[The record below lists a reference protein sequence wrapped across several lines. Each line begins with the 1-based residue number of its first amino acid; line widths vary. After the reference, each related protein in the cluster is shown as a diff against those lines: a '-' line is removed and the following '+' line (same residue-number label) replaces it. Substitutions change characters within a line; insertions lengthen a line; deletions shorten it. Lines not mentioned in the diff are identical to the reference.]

1 MAWRCEG
8 RRSGLVGCRRQP
20 GVELLGG
27 GVEHELVEV
36 IGPQLLGAALEEG
49 GLGLG
54 EGALEAEAEQ
64 AAEAV
69 LALCLAALLVTFL
82 VSFLPQIGDELIG
95 DIRELLEEV
104 VVVLRAWV

>member
-1 MAWRCEG
+1 
-8 RRSGLVGCRRQP
+8 LI
-20 GVELLGG
+20 GG
-27 GVEHELVEV
+27 GVEHEFVDV
-36 IGPQLLGAALEEG
+36 VGPQLLRAPLEER